1 MPDGEQDSVVPS
13 GGTGGQGSSTRS
25 NELLSA
31 MDDKLQFLVD
41 ALRAEVEESKGR
53 EARLLSRIS
62 DLTDSICH
70 LKDELLGVR
79 KLAQITQDARH
90 PIGINKAKENSKK
103 SKKIKKH
110 EKNQNDHMHSAT
122 SADAEQVVDMEP
134 DTPNPPA
141 DAETFSNLSTPE
153 CDSDGFREVVSKRVL
168 RRRTTPRNHSDAW
181 KLVAAEPPQ
190 TKRAVVYIGNLSTS
204 CTESS
209 LKEYIQ
215 VTAAALPEP
224 QSISVLTCSMY
235 TSPHGRVS
243 ARVAVDAS
251 LVNLLTDPEFWPRPL
266 YCRPWKFD
274 AGRKHSSAH
283 NAVGPSVSESST
295 QSAGQDAD
303 NAERTMSVLQ
313 AATQSAG
320 QDAANGVR
328 HQPPPLTPAVGKSR
342 SYERSSPPALP
353 DSKRPDGAE
362 SETTSGDGMS
372 NTEDQETTQCAAQE
386 ST

>member
-13 GGTGGQGSSTRS
+13 GDTGGQGNSTRS

-79 KLAQITQDARH
+79 KLAQTTQDVRH

-103 SKKIKKH
+103 SKKLKKH
-110 EKNQNDHMHSAT
+110 EKNQNAT

-141 DAETFSNLSTPE
+141 DAETSSNLSTE

-168 RRRTTPRNHSDAW
+168 PQRTTPRNHSDAW

-274 AGRKHSSAH
+274 AGRKHSSAQKRGGSQCIGVEH
-283 NAVGPSVSESST
+283 PVSRGQKHQQQQEQQPQQAQQQQQQQQRQQQHQQQHQHQHQ
-295 QSAGQDAD
+295 QSPQQHQW
-303 NAERTMSVLQ
+303 SPQ
-313 AATQSAG
+313 QHQQSP
-320 QDAANGVR
+320 Q
-328 HQPPPLTPAVGKSR
+328 Q
-342 SYERSSPPALP
+342 
-353 DSKRPDGAE
+353 
-362 SETTSGDGMS
+362 
-372 NTEDQETTQCAAQE
+372 Q
-386 ST
+386 

>member
-1 MPDGEQDSVVPS
+1 
-13 GGTGGQGSSTRS
+13 
-25 NELLSA
+25 
-31 MDDKLQFLVD
+31 
-41 ALRAEVEESKGR
+41 
-53 EARLLSRIS
+53 
-62 DLTDSICH
+62 
-70 LKDELLGVR
+70 
-79 KLAQITQDARH
+79 
-90 PIGINKAKENSKK
+90 
-103 SKKIKKH
+103 
-110 EKNQNDHMHSAT
+110 
-122 SADAEQVVDMEP
+122 MEP

-141 DAETFSNLSTPE
+141 DAETSSNLSTPE

-295 QSAGQDAD
+295 QSAGQDA
-303 NAERTMSVLQ
+303 
-313 AATQSAG
+313 
-320 QDAANGVR
+320 ANGVR